1 MPSTDAAS
9 VHAKLSAGFL
19 RHQQGDL
26 DGALACYSEV
36 LAVAPK
42 NVDALHLSGL
52 VAHAR
57 GDHKTALARIAAA
70 IALLPNNPE
79 MISNLSAVRL
89 AAGDAAGALAA
100 ADQAIGFNA
109 RSAMAHGARGAAL
122 SALGRIDEAAAAY
135 RTASELNPA
144 NPDPLNNLGNLE
156 QRRGDLD
163 AALGYYERALA
174 LAPATI
180 QVHSNYGTALY
191 ALARRD
197 ATGAREAETR
207 VRAWRQAHP
216 DNPMARHWF
225 AALTQSDA
233 PARAGDAYLRN
244 AFDMF
249 APAFEETLADLGY
262 RAPQAIGAYLAAVY
276 GPPAA
281 QLAILDVGCGTG
293 LAAPHLRPYAS
304 RLDGVDLSP
313 AMLARAQAR
322 GLYEDLRA
330 GEAMADMQAHPG
342 RYDLAVAA
350 DVFVYFGDLVPLC
363 AAAAACLSAQG
374 RLVFTLEAMDPGDA
388 RAAQGWGVG
397 PSGRY
402 VHTRAHAEQALADAA
417 FVLET
422 FAPEVFRR
430 EGGYDQPGYLVA
442 AKLK

>member
-1 MPSTDAAS
+1 MPSSDAAS
-9 VHAKLSAGFL
+9 LQATLMAGFQ

-26 DGALACYSEV
+26 DGALVCYNQV

-57 GDHKTALARIAAA
+57 GDHETALTRVAAA
-70 IALLPNNPE
+70 VALLPSNAE
-79 MISNLSAVRL
+79 MVANLSAVRL
-89 AAGDAAGALAA
+89 AAGDTAGALAA
-100 ADQAIGFNA
+100 ADQAVGFNA
-109 RSAMAHGARGAAL
+109 RSAMAHAARAAAL
-122 SALGRIDEAAAAY
+122 SALARTDEAAAAY
-135 RTASELNPA
+135 HAANEINPA

-156 QRRGDLD
+156 QRRGNLE
-163 AALGYYERALA
+163 AALGFYERALA
-174 LAPATI
+174 LAPANI

-197 ATGAREAETR
+197 AGSAREAETR

-233 PARAGDAYLRN
+233 PPRAGDAYLRN

-276 GPPAA
+276 GSPAA

-313 AMLARAQAR
+313 AMLARAKAR

-330 GEAMADMQAHPG
+330 GEAMADMLAHP
-342 RYDLAVAA
+342 RHYDLAVAA

-363 AAAAACLSAQG
+363 AATAACLRPQG

-402 VHTRAHAEQALADAA
+402 VHMRAYAEQSLTAA
-417 FVLET
+417 GFAVET
-422 FAPEVFRR
+422 FAEEVFRR

>member
-1 MPSTDAAS
+1 MASSDAAD
-9 VHAKLSAGFL
+9 VQATLMAGFQ

-26 DGALACYSEV
+26 DGALDCYAQV
-36 LAVAPK
+36 LALAPK

-52 VAHAR
+52 VSHAR
-57 GDHKTALARIAAA
+57 GDHETALARIAAA

-79 MISNLSAVRL
+79 MIANLSAVRL

-100 ADQAIGFNA
+100 ADQALGVNA
-109 RSAMAHGARGAAL
+109 RSAMAHAARAAAL
-122 SALGRIDEAAAAY
+122 SALGETDKAASAY
-135 RTASELNPA
+135 RTASDINPA

-156 QRRGDLD
+156 QRRGNLE

-174 LAPATI
+174 LAPASI

-197 ATGAREAETR
+197 ANGARDAEAR

-216 DNPMARHWF
+216 ENPMARHWF
-225 AALTQSDA
+225 AALTQSEA
-233 PARAGDAYLRN
+233 PVRAGDAYLRN

-262 RAPQAIGAYLAAVY
+262 RAPQAIGAYLAATY
-276 GPPAA
+276 GPPTAK
-281 QLAILDVGCGTG
+281 LAILDVGCGTG
-293 LAAPHLRPYAS
+293 LAAPHLRSYAKQ
-304 RLDGVDLSP
+304 LDGVDLSP

-322 GLYEDLRA
+322 DLYEELRV
-330 GEAMADMQAHPG
+330 GEAMADMHAH
-342 RYDLAVAA
+342 RSQYDLAVAA

-363 AAAAACLSAQG
+363 AAAAACLRPQG
-374 RLVFTLEAMDPGDA
+374 RLIFTLEAMDPGDA

-402 VHTRAHAEQALADAA
+402 VHMRAHAEQALADAGFA
-417 FVLET
+417 LET
-422 FAPEVFRR
+422 FASEVFRR

-442 AKLK
+442 AQLK

>member
-1 MPSTDAAS
+1 MPFPDAAS
-9 VHAKLSAGFL
+9 LQAKLSAGFL

-26 DGALACYSEV
+26 DGALACYSEI

-57 GDHKTALARIAAA
+57 GDHETALARIAAA

-79 MISNLSAVRL
+79 MIANLSAVRL

-100 ADQAIGFNA
+100 ADQAIGINA
-109 RSAMAHGARGAAL
+109 RSAMAHAARAAAL
-122 SALGRIDEAAAAY
+122 SALGRTDEAAAAY
-135 RTASELNPA
+135 RTASDLNPA

-156 QRRGDLD
+156 QRRGNLD
-163 AALGYYERALA
+163 AALGHYERALA
-174 LAPATI
+174 LAPASI

-191 ALARRD
+191 ALSRRD
-197 ATGAREAETR
+197 AAGARDAEAR
-207 VRAWRQAHP
+207 VRAWRRAHP
-216 DNPMARHWF
+216 DNAMARHWF
-225 AALTQSDA
+225 AALTQTDA
-233 PARAGDAYLRN
+233 PSRAGDEYLRN

-281 QLAILDVGCGTG
+281 QLSVLDVGCGTG
-293 LAAPHLRPYAS
+293 LAAPHLRPYAR

-313 AMLARAQAR
+313 AMLVRAQAR
-322 GLYEDLRA
+322 GLYEELRV
-330 GEAMADMQAHPG
+330 GEAMADMHAHPDQ
-342 RYDLAVAA
+342 YDLAVAA
-350 DVFVYFGDLVPLC
+350 DVFVYFGDLAPLC
-363 AAAAACLSAQG
+363 AAAAACLRPHG
-374 RLVFTLEAMDPGDA
+374 RLIFTLEAMDPGDA

-402 VHTRAHAEQALADAA
+402 LHMRDHAEQALASAG
-417 FVLET
+417 FMLET
-422 FAPEVFRR
+422 FAEEVFRR

>member
-1 MPSTDAAS
+1 MPSPDASS

-57 GDHKTALARIAAA
+57 GDHATALVRIGAA

-79 MISNLSAVRL
+79 MLANLSAVRL
-89 AAGDAAGALAA
+89 TAGDAAGALAA

-109 RSAMAHGARGAAL
+109 RSAMAHAARAAAL
-122 SALGRIDEAAAAY
+122 AALARIDEAAAAY
-135 RTASELNPA
+135 RTASEINPA

-156 QRRGDLD
+156 QRRGNLD
-163 AALGYYERALA
+163 AAIGHYERALA
-174 LAPATI
+174 LAPASI

-197 ATGAREAETR
+197 AAGARDAEAR

-233 PARAGDAYLRN
+233 PTRAGDAYLRN

-262 RAPQAIGAYLAAVY
+262 RAPQAIGAYLADIY
-276 GPPAA
+276 GPPTA
-281 QLAILDVGCGTG
+281 QFSVLDVGCGTG
-293 LAAPHLRPYAS
+293 LAAPHLRPYAK

-322 GLYEDLRA
+322 NLYEELRA
-330 GEAMADMQAHPG
+330 DEAMADMHAHAG
-342 RYDLAVAA
+342 QYDIAVAA
-350 DVFVYFGDLVPLC
+350 DVFVYFGDLFPLC
-363 AAAAACLSAQG
+363 AAAAACLRPHG
-374 RLVFTLEAMDPGDA
+374 RLIFTLEAMDPGDA

-402 VHTRAHAEQALADAA
+402 VHMRAHAEQALAAA
-417 FVLET
+417 GFALET
-422 FAPEVFRR
+422 FVSEVFRR